1 MHNLPQ
7 AQEVFL
13 GLQLILDK
21 RQRLVAY
28 ELLFRSSELNAA
40 HILDNTQAT
49 AQVIN
54 YAFGHLEIGEA
65 LAGYECFI
73 NVGKALVMSD
83 AIEILSQQRVTLE
96 LLETVVVDLAL
107 IERCR
112 ELKKIGFNLA
122 LDDYVNDSAFDPL
135 LEIVDIIKV
144 DITQQDW
151 PDTLDIVDK
160 LRNYPVKLLA
170 EKVES
175 HEEYLQCAEA
185 GFDLFQG
192 YYFARPHLVIG
203 RRTPPYQAV
212 MLKLLGLI
220 LTDAPDHEIEQV
232 LKQDAGLSLKLL
244 RLVNSVS
251 MGLKT
256 KISSFSQA
264 IKIVGRRQMQRW
276 LQLLLY
282 TPQQD
287 GGAGYSPLLQLVAR
301 RGKLMELLAQ
311 HHKENDR
318 DFHDRAFMTGILS
331 LLDALLDR
339 PLIEVI
345 DLVNPADQIADAL
358 LHKTG
363 NLGGLLALAEMTE
376 LGQFDHAGAILENL
390 GLAVKDLMGAQ
401 VEALRWS
408 NGIVEE
414 MGQ

>member
-7 AQEVFL
+7 VQEVFL

-28 ELLFRSSELNAA
+28 ELLFRSGELNAA
-40 HILDNTQAT
+40 HIPDNTQAT
-49 AQVIN
+49 AQVIS
-54 YAFGHLEIGEA
+54 YAFSHLEIGEA

-96 LLETVVVDLAL
+96 LLETVVVDLPL

-112 ELKKIGFNLA
+112 ELKKSGFSLA
-122 LDDYVNDSAFDPL
+122 LDDYVNDNAFDPF
-135 LEIVDIIKV
+135 LEIVDVVKI

-151 PDTLDIVDK
+151 PSTLGIVDK

-175 HEEYLQCAEA
+175 HEQYLQCAEA

-212 MLKLLGLI
+212 MLRLLGLI
-220 LTDAPDHEIEQV
+220 LTDAPDHEIEQI

-251 MGLKT
+251 MGLKS
-256 KISSFSQA
+256 KISSFNQA
-264 IKIVGRRQMQRW
+264 IKIIGRRQMQRW

-287 GGAGYSPLLQLVAR
+287 EGSYSPLLQLVAR
-301 RGKLMELLAQ
+301 RGRLMELLAQ
-311 HHKENDR
+311 RHKENDR
-318 DFHDRAFMTGILS
+318 DFHDRAFMTGVLS

-345 DLVNPADQIADAL
+345 DLVNPADQITDAL
-358 LHKTG
+358 LHKKG

-376 LGQFDHAGAILENL
+376 RGQFDHAEAILENL
-390 GLAVKDLMGAQ
+390 GLAVEDLMGAQ

-408 NGIVEE
+408 NGIIEE
-414 MGQ
+414 MGG

>member
-28 ELLFRSSELNAA
+28 ELLFRSGELNEAL
-40 HILDNTQAT
+40 ILDNTQAT

-54 YAFGHLEIGEA
+54 YAFSHLEIGEA

-96 LLETVVVDLAL
+96 LLETVIVDLPL

-112 ELKKIGFNLA
+112 ELKNIGFNLA
-122 LDDYVNDSAFDPL
+122 LDDYVNDSDFDPF
-135 LEIVDIIKV
+135 LEIVDIVKV

-151 PDTLDIVDK
+151 PSTLGIVDK
-160 LRNYPVKLLA
+160 LRKYPVKLLA

-175 HEEYLQCAEA
+175 HEQYLQCAEA

-203 RRTPPYQAV
+203 KRTPPYQAV

-220 LTDAPDHEIEQV
+220 LTDAPDHEIEQA
-232 LKQDAGLSLKLL
+232 LKMDAGLSLKLL

-256 KISSFSQA
+256 KISSFNQA
-264 IKIVGRRQMQRW
+264 IKIIGRRQMQRW

-287 GGAGYSPLLQLVAR
+287 EERYSPLLQLVAR
-301 RGKLMELLAQ
+301 RGRLMELLAQ

-363 NLGGLLALAEMTE
+363 SLGELLSLAEMTE
-376 LGQFDHAGAILENL
+376 RGQFDHAGEILENL

-414 MGQ
+414 MG

>member
-28 ELLFRSSELNAA
+28 ELLFRSGELNAA

-54 YAFGHLEIGEA
+54 YAFSHLEIGEA

-73 NVGKALVMSD
+73 NVGKALMMSD

-96 LLETVVVDLAL
+96 LLETVVVDLPL

-112 ELKKIGFNLA
+112 ELKKSGFNLA
-122 LDDYVNDSAFDPL
+122 LDDYVNDSAFDPF
-135 LEIVDIIKV
+135 LEIVDIVKI
-144 DITQQDW
+144 DLTQQDW
-151 PDTLDIVDK
+151 PATLGIVNK

-175 HEEYLQCAEA
+175 HEQYLLCAEA

-220 LTDAPDHEIEQV
+220 LTDAPDHEIEQA

-256 KISSFSQA
+256 KISSFNQA
-264 IKIVGRRQMQRW
+264 IKVIGRRQMQRW

-287 GGAGYSPLLQLVAR
+287 EGGYSPLLQLVAR
-301 RGKLMELLAQ
+301 RGRLMELLAQ
-311 HHKENDR
+311 HHNENDR

-345 DLVNPADQIADAL
+345 DLVNPADQITDAL

-363 NLGGLLALAEMTE
+363 NLGELLALAEMTE

-408 NGIVEE
+408 NGIVAE
-414 MGQ
+414 MGR

>member
-7 AQEVFL
+7 AQEIFL

-28 ELLFRSSELNAA
+28 ELLFRSGELNAA
-40 HILDNTQAT
+40 HFLDNTQAT

-54 YAFGHLEIGEA
+54 YAFSHLEIGEA

-73 NVGKALVMSD
+73 NVGKALLMSD
-83 AIEILSQQRVTLE
+83 TIEILAQQRVTLE
-96 LLETVVVDLAL
+96 LLETVVVDLPL

-112 ELKKIGFNLA
+112 ELKEIGFDLA
-122 LDDYVNDSAFDPL
+122 LDDYVNDGTFDPL
-135 LEIVDIIKV
+135 LDVVDIVKI

-151 PDTLDIVDK
+151 PSTLGIVNK
-160 LRNYPVKLLA
+160 LRNYPVRLLA

-175 HEEYLQCAEA
+175 HEQYLQCAEA

-192 YYFARPHLVIG
+192 YYFARPHLVTG
-203 RRTPPYQAV
+203 KCTLPNQAI

-220 LTDAPDHEIEQV
+220 LTDAPDQEIEQI

-256 KISSFSQA
+256 KISSFNQS

-287 GGAGYSPLLQLVAR
+287 EVSYSPLLRLAAR
-301 RGKLMELLAQ
+301 RGKLMESLAQ
-311 HHKENDR
+311 KCKESDR

-345 DLVNPADQIADAL
+345 DLINPADDITEAL
-358 LHKTG
+358 LNKSG
-363 NLGGLLALAEMTE
+363 NLGGLLSLAEMTE
-376 LGQFDHAGAILENL
+376 QGQFDHAGDVLENL
-390 GLAVKDLMGAQ
+390 GLAVQDLMGAE
-401 VEALRWS
+401 VDALRWS
-408 NGIVEE
+408 NSITTE
-414 MGQ
+414 MAQ

>member
-1 MHNLPQ
+1 MHDLPQ
-7 AQEVFL
+7 VQEVFL

-28 ELLFRSSELNAA
+28 ELLFRSGELNSAL
-40 HILDNTQAT
+40 ILDNTQAT
-49 AQVIN
+49 AQVIS
-54 YAFGHLEIGEA
+54 YAFSHLEIGEA
-65 LAGYECFI
+65 LAGYACFI

-96 LLETVVVDLAL
+96 LLETVVVDLPL

-112 ELKKIGFNLA
+112 ELKKSGFSLA
-122 LDDYVNDSAFDPL
+122 LDDYVNDSAFDPF
-135 LEIVDIIKV
+135 LEIVDIVKV

-151 PDTLDIVDK
+151 PSTLQIVDK
-160 LRNYPVKLLA
+160 LRNHPVKLLA

-175 HEEYLQCAEA
+175 HEQYLLCAEA

-220 LTDAPDHEIEQV
+220 LTDALDHEIEQA
-232 LKQDAGLSLKLL
+232 LKMDAGLSLKLL

-256 KISSFSQA
+256 KISSFNQA
-264 IKIVGRRQMQRW
+264 IKILGRRQMQRW

-282 TPQQD
+282 TPQQNEENF
-287 GGAGYSPLLQLVAR
+287 SPLLQLVAR
-301 RGKLMELLAQ
+301 RGRLMELLALQ
-311 HHKENDR
+311 LRENDR
-318 DFHDRAFMTGILS
+318 DFHDQAFMTGILS

-345 DLVNPADQIADAL
+345 DLVNPADQIIEAL
-358 LHKTG
+358 IHKTG

-376 LGQFDHAGAILENL
+376 LGRFDHAGEILEDL

-414 MGQ
+414 MG

>member
-1 MHNLPQ
+1 MHDLPQ
-7 AQEVFL
+7 VQEVFL

-28 ELLFRSSELNAA
+28 ELLFRSGELNSAL
-40 HILDNTQAT
+40 ILDNTQAT
-49 AQVIN
+49 AQVIS
-54 YAFGHLEIGEA
+54 YAFSHLEIGEA
-65 LAGYECFI
+65 LAGYACFI

-96 LLETVVVDLAL
+96 LLETVAVDLPL

-112 ELKKIGFNLA
+112 ELKKSGFSLA
-122 LDDYVNDSAFDPL
+122 LDDYVNDSAFDPF
-135 LEIVDIIKV
+135 LEIVDIVKV

-151 PDTLDIVDK
+151 PSTLQIVDK
-160 LRNYPVKLLA
+160 LRNHPVKLLA

-175 HEEYLQCAEA
+175 HEQYLLCAEA

-220 LTDAPDHEIEQV
+220 LTDALDHEIEQA
-232 LKQDAGLSLKLL
+232 LKMDAGLSLKLL

-256 KISSFSQA
+256 KISSFNQA
-264 IKIVGRRQMQRW
+264 IKILGRRQMQRW

-282 TPQQD
+282 TPQQNEENF
-287 GGAGYSPLLQLVAR
+287 SPLLQLVAR
-301 RGKLMELLAQ
+301 RGRLMELLALQ
-311 HHKENDR
+311 LRENDR
-318 DFHDRAFMTGILS
+318 DFHDQAFMTGILS

-345 DLVNPADQIADAL
+345 DLVNPADQIIEAL
-358 LHKTG
+358 IHKTG

-376 LGQFDHAGAILENL
+376 LGRFDHAGEILEDL

-414 MGQ
+414 MG

>member
-1 MHNLPQ
+1 
-7 AQEVFL
+7 
-13 GLQLILDK
+13 
-21 RQRLVAY
+21 
-28 ELLFRSSELNAA
+28 
-40 HILDNTQAT
+40 
-49 AQVIN
+49 
-54 YAFGHLEIGEA
+54 
-65 LAGYECFI
+65 
-73 NVGKALVMSD
+73 
-83 AIEILSQQRVTLE
+83 
-96 LLETVVVDLAL
+96 
-107 IERCR
+107 
-112 ELKKIGFNLA
+112 LA
-122 LDDYVNDSAFDPL
+122 LDDYVNDNAFDPF
-135 LEIVDIIKV
+135 LEIVDIVKI

-151 PDTLDIVDK
+151 PATLRIVDK

-175 HEEYLQCAEA
+175 YEQYLQCAEA

-220 LTDAPDHEIEQV
+220 LTDAPDHEIEQA
-232 LKQDAGLSLKLL
+232 LKHDAGLSLKLL

-264 IKIVGRRQMQRW
+264 IKIIGRRQMQRW

-287 GGAGYSPLLQLVAR
+287 EGDYSPLLQLAAR
-301 RGKLMELLAQ
+301 RGKLMELLALQ
-311 HHKENDR
+311 HKGNDR
-318 DFHDRAFMTGILS
+318 EFHDQAFMTGILS

-345 DLVNPADQIADAL
+345 DLVNPADQIIEAL

-363 NLGGLLALAEMTE
+363 KLGELLALTEMTE
-376 LGQFDHAGAILENL
+376 RGQFDHAGEILENL

-414 MGQ
+414 MGG

>member
-7 AQEVFL
+7 VQEVFL

-21 RQRLVAY
+21 RQCLVAY
-28 ELLFRSSELNAA
+28 ELLFRSGELNAA
-40 HILDNTQAT
+40 RILDNTQAT

-54 YAFGHLEIGEA
+54 YAFSHLEIGEA

-73 NVGKALVMSD
+73 NVGQALVMSD

-96 LLETVVVDLAL
+96 LLETVIVDLPL

-112 ELKKIGFNLA
+112 ELKKSGFNLA
-122 LDDYVNDSAFDPL
+122 LDDYANDNAFDPF
-135 LEIVDIIKV
+135 LEIVDIVKV
-144 DITQQDW
+144 DITLQDW
-151 PDTLDIVDK
+151 PTTLGIVDK

-170 EKVES
+170 EKVET
-175 HEEYLQCAEA
+175 HEQYLQCAEA

-192 YYFARPHLVIG
+192 YYFARPHLVVG

-220 LTDAPDHEIEQV
+220 LTDAPDHEIEQA

-256 KISSFSQA
+256 KIFSFNQA
-264 IKIVGRRQMQRW
+264 IKIIGRRQMQRW

-282 TPQQD
+282 TPEQD
-287 GGAGYSPLLQLVAR
+287 EGSYSPLLQLVAR

-311 HHKENDR
+311 LHKENDR
-318 DFHDRAFMTGILS
+318 DFHDQAFMTGILS
-331 LLDALLDR
+331 LLDALLGR
-339 PLIEVI
+339 SLIEVI
-345 DLVNPADQIADAL
+345 DLVNPADLITDAL

-376 LGQFDHAGAILENL
+376 VGQFDHAGEILENL

-401 VEALRWS
+401 VEALRWT
-408 NGIVEE
+408 NGITEE
-414 MGQ
+414 MGR

>member
-7 AQEVFL
+7 VQEVFL

-28 ELLFRSSELNAA
+28 ELLFRSGELNEAL
-40 HILDNTQAT
+40 ILDNTQAT

-54 YAFGHLEIGEA
+54 YAFSHLEIGEA

-96 LLETVVVDLAL
+96 LLETVIVDLPL

-112 ELKKIGFNLA
+112 ELKNIGFNLA
-122 LDDYVNDSAFDPL
+122 LDDYVNDSDFDPF
-135 LEIVDIIKV
+135 LEIVDIVKV

-151 PDTLDIVDK
+151 PSTLGIVDK
-160 LRNYPVKLLA
+160 LRKYPVKLLA

-175 HEEYLQCAEA
+175 HEQYLQCAEA

-203 RRTPPYQAV
+203 KRTPPYQAV

-220 LTDAPDHEIEQV
+220 LTDAPDHEIEQA
-232 LKQDAGLSLKLL
+232 LKMDAGLSLKLL

-251 MGLKT
+251 MGLKA
-256 KISSFSQA
+256 KISSFNQA
-264 IKIVGRRQMQRW
+264 IKIIGRRQMQRW

-287 GGAGYSPLLQLVAR
+287 EENYSPLLQLVAR
-301 RGKLMELLAQ
+301 RGRLMELLAQ

-363 NLGGLLALAEMTE
+363 SLGELLSLAEMTE
-376 LGQFDHAGAILENL
+376 RGQFDHAGEILENL

-414 MGQ
+414 MGR

>member
-1 MHNLPQ
+1 MDNQPQ
-7 AQEVFL
+7 SQEVFL

-21 RQRLVAY
+21 RQQLVAY
-28 ELLFRSSELNAA
+28 ELLFRSGELNAA
-40 HILDNTQAT
+40 RILDNTQAT

-54 YAFGHLEIGEA
+54 YVFSYLEIGEA

-73 NVGKALVMSD
+73 NVGKTLVMSD
-83 AIEILSQQRVTLE
+83 AIEILAQQRVTLE
-96 LLETVVVDLAL
+96 LLETVVVDLPL

-112 ELKKIGFNLA
+112 GLKNIGFNLA
-122 LDDYVNDSAFDPL
+122 LDDYTNGHDFDPL
-135 LEIVDIIKV
+135 LEIVDIVKV
-144 DITQQDW
+144 DITLQDW
-151 PDTLDIVDK
+151 PATLEIVSK

-175 HEEYLQCAEA
+175 HEQYLQCAEA

-220 LTDAPDHEIEQV
+220 LADASDHEIERA

-256 KISSFSQA
+256 KISSFNQA
-264 IKIVGRRQMQRW
+264 IKIIGRRQMQRW

-282 TPQQD
+282 TPQQEE
-287 GGAGYSPLLQLVAR
+287 GSYSPLLQLVAR

-311 HHKENDR
+311 RHKENDR
-318 DFHDRAFMTGILS
+318 ELQDRAFMTGILS
-331 LLDALLDR
+331 LLDALLGR
-339 PLIEVI
+339 PLVEVI
-345 DLVNPADQIADAL
+345 DLVNPADQIAEAL
-358 LHKTG
+358 LHRTG
-363 NLGGLLALAEMTE
+363 DLGRLLDLAEMTE
-376 LGQFDHAGAILENL
+376 LGRFDHAAEILENL
-390 GLAVKDLMGAQ
+390 GLGVKELMAAE

-408 NGIVEE
+408 NGIAEE
-414 MGQ
+414 MGR

>member
-7 AQEVFL
+7 AHEVFL
-13 GLQLILDK
+13 GLQLILDR

-28 ELLFRSSELNAA
+28 ELLFRCGDANSAQ
-40 HILDNTQAT
+40 IFDNTQAT

-54 YAFGHLEIGEA
+54 FAFSHLEIGQA

-83 AIEILSQQRVTLE
+83 AIEILPHQRVTLE
-96 LLETVVVDLAL
+96 LLENMVVDPPL

-112 ELKKIGFNLA
+112 QLKEIGFSIA
-122 LDDYVNDSAFDPL
+122 LDDYLNDDTFEPL
-135 LEIVDIIKV
+135 LGLADIVKIDIM
-144 DITQQDW
+144 QQDW
-151 PDTLDIVDK
+151 PSTLALISK
-160 LRNYPVKLLA
+160 LRKYPVKLLA
-170 EKVES
+170 EKVET
-175 HEEYLQCAEA
+175 HEQYIQCSEA

-192 YYFARPHLVIG
+192 YYFARPHMVIG
-203 RRTPPYQAV
+203 RRTLPNQAI

-220 LTDAPDHEIEQV
+220 LTDALDHEIEQV

-256 KISSFSQA
+256 KISSFSQS

-282 TPQQD
+282 TPQQQEGSD
-287 GGAGYSPLLQLVAR
+287 GPLLQLAAR
-301 RGKLMELLAQ
+301 RGKMMELLAL
-311 HHKENDR
+311 KCRGSGND
-318 DFHDRAFMTGILS
+318 FQDRAFMTGILS

-339 PLIEVI
+339 PLVEVVE
-345 DLVNPADQIADAL
+345 LVNPVDDIAAAL
-358 LHKTG
+358 LRKEG
-363 NLGGLLALAEMTE
+363 SLGELLSLVELTE
-376 LGQFDHAGAILENL
+376 HDRFDHATELLTSL
-390 GLAVKDLMGAQ
+390 GLTVEDLMSAE

-408 NGIVEE
+408 NNIVAE
-414 MGQ
+414 MAQ

>member
-1 MHNLPQ
+1 MDNQPQ
-7 AQEVFL
+7 SQEVFL

-21 RQRLVAY
+21 RQQLVAY
-28 ELLFRSSELNAA
+28 ELLFRSGELNAA
-40 HILDNTQAT
+40 RILDNTQAT

-54 YAFGHLEIGEA
+54 YVFSYLEIGEA

-73 NVGKALVMSD
+73 NVGKTLVMSD
-83 AIEILSQQRVTLE
+83 AIEILAQQRVTLE
-96 LLETVVVDLAL
+96 LLETVVVDLPL

-112 ELKKIGFNLA
+112 GLKNIGFNLA
-122 LDDYVNDSAFDPL
+122 LDDYTNGHDFDPL
-135 LEIVDIIKV
+135 LEIVDIVKV
-144 DITQQDW
+144 DITLQDW
-151 PDTLDIVDK
+151 PATLEIVSK

-175 HEEYLQCAEA
+175 HEQYLQCAEA

-220 LTDAPDHEIEQV
+220 LADASDHEIERA

-256 KISSFSQA
+256 KISSFNQA
-264 IKIVGRRQMQRW
+264 IKIIGRRQMQRW

-282 TPQQD
+282 TPQQEE
-287 GGAGYSPLLQLVAR
+287 GSYSPLLQLVAR

-318 DFHDRAFMTGILS
+318 ELQDRAFMTGILS
-331 LLDALLDR
+331 LLDALLGR
-339 PLIEVI
+339 PLVEVI
-345 DLVNPADQIADAL
+345 DLVNPADQIAEAL
-358 LHKTG
+358 LHRTG
-363 NLGGLLALAEMTE
+363 DLGRLLDLAEMTE
-376 LGQFDHAGAILENL
+376 LGRFDHAAEILENL
-390 GLAVKDLMGAQ
+390 GLGVKELMAAE

-408 NGIVEE
+408 NGIAEE
-414 MGQ
+414 MGR

>member
-28 ELLFRSSELNAA
+28 ELLFRSGELNTA
-40 HILDNTQAT
+40 HFLDNTQAT

-54 YAFGHLEIGEA
+54 YVFNHLEIGEA

-73 NVGKALVMSD
+73 NVRQELLMSD

-96 LLETVVVDLAL
+96 LLETVVVDRPL
-107 IERCR
+107 IERCL
-112 ELKKIGFNLA
+112 ELKEIGFDLA
-122 LDDYVNDSAFDPL
+122 LDDYVNDGTFDPL
-135 LEIVDIIKV
+135 LDVVDIVKI

-151 PDTLDIVDK
+151 PSTLGIVNK
-160 LRNYPVKLLA
+160 LRNYPVRLLA

-175 HEEYLQCAEA
+175 HEQYLQCAEA

-192 YYFARPHLVIG
+192 YYFARPHLAIG
-203 RRTPPYQAV
+203 KCTLPNQAI

-220 LTDAPDHEIEQV
+220 LTDAPDQEIEQV

-256 KISSFSQA
+256 KISSFNQS

-287 GGAGYSPLLQLVAR
+287 EVSYSPLLRLAAR
-301 RGKLMELLAQ
+301 RGKLMESLAQ
-311 HHKENDR
+311 KCKENDR

-331 LLDALLDR
+331 LLDALLNR
-339 PLIEVI
+339 PLMEVM
-345 DLVNPADQIADAL
+345 DLINPAEDITDAL
-358 LHKTG
+358 LNKSG
-363 NLGGLLALAEMTE
+363 NLGGLLSLAEMTE
-376 LGQFDHAGAILENL
+376 QGRFDHAGDVLESL
-390 GLAVKDLMGAQ
+390 GLAVQDLMGA
-401 VEALRWS
+401 EMDALRWS
-408 NGIVEE
+408 NSITTE
-414 MGQ
+414 MAQ

>member
-28 ELLFRSSELNAA
+28 ELLFRSGELNAA
-40 HILDNTQAT
+40 RILDNTQAT

-54 YAFGHLEIGEA
+54 YAFSHLEIGEA
-65 LAGYECFI
+65 LARYECFI

-96 LLETVVVDLAL
+96 LLETVIVDLPL

-112 ELKKIGFNLA
+112 ELKKSGFNLA
-122 LDDYVNDSAFDPL
+122 LDDYVNDNAFDPF
-135 LEIVDIIKV
+135 LEIVDIVKI

-151 PDTLDIVDK
+151 PSTLGIVNK
-160 LRNYPVKLLA
+160 LRNYPVKILA

-175 HEEYLQCAEA
+175 HEQYLQCAEA

-220 LTDAPDHEIEQV
+220 LTDAPDHEIEQI

-256 KISSFSQA
+256 KVSSFNQA
-264 IKIVGRRQMQRW
+264 IKIIGRRQMQRW

-287 GGAGYSPLLQLVAR
+287 EGSYSPLLQLVAR

-311 HHKENDR
+311 SHRENDR

-345 DLVNPADQIADAL
+345 DLVNPADQIVDAL
-358 LHKTG
+358 LHKAG
-363 NLGGLLALAEMTE
+363 NLGELLALAEMTE
-376 LGQFDHAGAILENL
+376 RGEFDHAGAILENL
-390 GLAVKDLMGAQ
+390 GLAVKDLVGAQ
-401 VEALRWS
+401 VEALRWT

>member
-1 MHNLPQ
+1 MHNLLQ
-7 AQEVFL
+7 EQEVFL
-13 GLQLILDK
+13 GLQLILDR

-28 ELLFRSSELNAA
+28 ELLFRSGELNAA

-54 YAFGHLEIGEA
+54 YAFSHLEIGEA

-96 LLETVVVDLAL
+96 LLETVIVDLQL

-112 ELKKIGFNLA
+112 ELKKSGFNLA
-122 LDDYVNDSAFDPL
+122 LDDYVNDSNFDPF
-135 LEIVDIIKV
+135 LEIVDIVKV

-151 PDTLDIVDK
+151 PSTLGIVNK
-160 LRNYPVKLLA
+160 LRDYPVKLLA

-175 HEEYLQCAEA
+175 HEQYLQCAEA

-212 MLKLLGLI
+212 MLKILGLI
-220 LTDAPDHEIEQV
+220 LTDAPDHEIEQAM
-232 LKQDAGLSLKLL
+232 KMDAGLSLKLL

-256 KISSFSQA
+256 KISSFNQA
-264 IKIVGRRQMQRW
+264 IKIIGRRQMQRW

-287 GGAGYSPLLQLVAR
+287 EVNYSPLLQLVAR

-311 HHKENDR
+311 HHRENDG

-345 DLVNPADQIADAL
+345 ELVNPADQIADAL

-376 LGQFDHAGAILENL
+376 QGQFDHAGEILENL

-414 MGQ
+414 MGG

>member
-1 MHNLPQ
+1 M
-7 AQEVFL
+7 

-28 ELLFRSSELNAA
+28 ELLFRSGELNSALV
-40 HILDNTQAT
+40 LDNTQAT

-54 YAFGHLEIGEA
+54 YAFSHLEIGEA

-73 NVGKALVMSD
+73 NVGKALMMSD

-96 LLETVVVDLAL
+96 LLETVVVDLPL

-112 ELKKIGFNLA
+112 ELKKSGFSLA
-122 LDDYVNDSAFDPL
+122 LDDYVNDNAFDPFL
-135 LEIVDIIKV
+135 DIVDIVKI

-151 PDTLDIVDK
+151 TATLGIVNK

-175 HEEYLQCAEA
+175 HEQYLQCAEA

-203 RRTPPYQAV
+203 RRTPPYQAI

-232 LKQDAGLSLKLL
+232 LKMDAGLSLKLL

-251 MGLKT
+251 MGLKI
-256 KISSFSQA
+256 KISSFKQS
-264 IKIVGRRQMQRW
+264 IKIIGRRQMQRW

-287 GGAGYSPLLQLVAR
+287 EGNNSPLLQLVAR

-311 HHKENDR
+311 YHKENDR
-318 DFHDRAFMTGILS
+318 DFHDHAFMTGILS
-331 LLDALLDR
+331 LLDALLAR

-345 DLVNPADQIADAL
+345 DLVNPEDQIVEAL

-363 NLGGLLALAEMTE
+363 HLGGLLALAEMTE
-376 LGQFDHAGAILENL
+376 LGQFDHAKEILENM
-390 GLAVKDLMGAQ
+390 GLTVKDLMSAQ

-414 MGQ
+414 MG

>member
-28 ELLFRSSELNAA
+28 ELLFRSGELNAA
-40 HILDNTQAT
+40 RILDNTQAT

-54 YAFGHLEIGEA
+54 YAFSHLEIGEA

-73 NVGKALVMSD
+73 NVGKSLVMSD

-96 LLETVVVDLAL
+96 LLETVIVDLPL

-122 LDDYVNDSAFDPL
+122 LDDYVNDSDFDPF
-135 LEIVDIIKV
+135 LEIVDIVKV

-151 PDTLDIVDK
+151 PATLEIVDK

-175 HEEYLQCAEA
+175 HEQYIQCAEA

-220 LTDAPDHEIEQV
+220 LTDAPDHEIEQA
-232 LKQDAGLSLKLL
+232 LKHDAGLSLKLL

-264 IKIVGRRQMQRW
+264 IKIIGRRQMQRW

-282 TPQQD
+282 TPLQD
-287 GGAGYSPLLQLVAR
+287 EGSYSPLLQLVAR
-301 RGKLMELLAQ
+301 RGKLMELLAMQ
-311 HHKENDR
+311 HKASDR

-345 DLVNPADQIADAL
+345 DLVNPADQLVEAL

-363 NLGGLLALAEMTE
+363 SLGELLSLAEMTE
-376 LGQFDHAGAILENL
+376 RGQFDHAGEILENL
-390 GLAVKDLMGAQ
+390 GLALKDLMGAQ

-414 MGQ
+414 MGG